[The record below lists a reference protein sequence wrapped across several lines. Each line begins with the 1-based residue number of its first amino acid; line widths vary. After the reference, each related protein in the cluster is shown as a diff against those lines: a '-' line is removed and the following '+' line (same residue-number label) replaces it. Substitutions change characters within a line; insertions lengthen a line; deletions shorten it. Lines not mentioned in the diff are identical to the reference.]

1 MIRMSDRTRAL
12 LAAVSIFLTGA
23 VAGVSLDRVVL
34 IPAPVH
40 GADAAARRAM
50 LREHDAVLADLAEAL
65 ELTSEQSADLR
76 AIFAKHQAEIDR
88 AWADVHANLR
98 RAIASATTEV
108 ESVLDDDQVLRL
120 HAWIAERHGPIPG
133 HPVGR
138 TH

>member
-1 MIRMSDRTRAL
+1 MIRMGDRTRAL

-23 VAGVSLDRVVL
+23 VAGVALDRLVV

-40 GADAAARRAM
+40 GAAAAARHTMPRD
-50 LREHDAVLADLAEAL
+50 HDAVLADLAEAL
-65 ELTSEQSADLR
+65 ELTSEQSADVR

-98 RAIASATTEV
+98 RTIATATTEV

-120 HAWIAERHGPIPG
+120 HAWIAELHGPIPG

-138 TH
+138 AH